1 MATNSLAYNKQFD
14 LPQRSTDDEEYIKTL
29 EHQLEWYANEL
40 TRLDD
45 EINFYRSRS
54 EELAELGDSRF

>member
-29 EHQLEWYANEL
+29 EYQLEWYANEL

-45 EINFYRSRS
+45 EINFYRSKS
-54 EELAELGDSRF
+54 EELAELGNSRF